1 MNIQELDVMNTL
13 FQGPFVNQ
21 RLLAESCGHS
31 LGTVNRCLKEL
42 SRQGFLDSRFQLTEK
57 ARGEF
62 SQKAPKNAVILAA
75 GPGIRMIPINTEVPK
90 AFLEVH
96 GEPLIE
102 RIIKQLHEA
111 GIHEIYVVVGYRK
124 EQFEYLIDEYGV
136 RLIVNPEYAVKNNLY
151 SLKLAA
157 RYLTNSYIIPC
168 DIWCE
173 TNPFCRQELYSW
185 YMVSDRYDAGS
196 MVRINR
202 KGELV
207 PAGRDSNGKNAMF
220 GIAYLLEE
228 TSRKLRKQID
238 ALCRSFQ
245 GQHLFWEA
253 ALFGEERMTIYARRV
268 RAAQA
273 VEINT
278 YEQLRALDPQSQQL
292 KSETLERIAQALA
305 VDTDDIVD
313 ITVLKKGMTNRS
325 FLFSCREAR
334 YIMRIP
340 GEGTDQLI
348 DRRAEAAV
356 CRLVKD
362 KGICEE
368 IIYLDPDSGCKI
380 TRFIEGAHTCDPAN
394 REETARCIRKLREFH
409 ALGLTADSRFD
420 LFGRLE
426 FYESLWGKR
435 PSAYRDYQKTKE
447 QVLSLRPFIESQVM
461 TQVLT
466 HIDAVPDNFLL
477 FENERGEEE
486 IRLID
491 WEYAGMQDPHV
502 DLAMF
507 SIYAMYDRDDIDWL
521 IDEYFCGACPP
532 AVRSKIYCY
541 VAVCGLL
548 WSNWCEYK
556 RCLGVE
562 FGEYSLQQY
571 RYAKEY
577 YRIARENIHT
587 GGTSYHA

>member
-1 MNIQELDVMNTL
+1 MNVQEFDVMNTL
-13 FQGPFVNQ
+13 FTKPFATQ

-42 SRQGFLDSRFQLTEK
+42 TRQGFLDSHTQLTEK
-57 ARGEF
+57 ALQEF
-62 SQKAPKNAVILAA
+62 AQKAPKNAVILAA
-75 GPGIRMIPINTEVPK
+75 GPGIRMIPINTEVSK
-90 AFLEVH
+90 AFLEVQ

-102 RIIKQLHEA
+102 RTIRQLQEA
-111 GIHEIYVVVGYRK
+111 DVHEIYVVVGYRK

-136 RLIVNPEYAVKNNLY
+136 QLIVNPDYAVKNNLY

-157 RYLTNSYIIPC
+157 GRLSNSYIVPC
-168 DIWCE
+168 DLWCQ

-185 YMVSDRYDAGS
+185 YMVSDQTDENS

-207 PAGRDSNGKNAMF
+207 PAGHGRSDKSAML
-220 GIAYLLEE
+220 GIAYLLEDA
-228 TSRKLRKQID
+228 SKKLCKRID
-238 ALCRSFQ
+238 ELCQMPQSQ
-245 GQHLFWEA
+245 SLFWEA
-253 ALFGEERMTIYARRV
+253 ALFGRDPMAIQARQV
-268 RAAQA
+268 RASQA

-278 YEQLRALDPQSQQL
+278 YEHLRTLDSQSQHL
-292 KSETLERIAQALA
+292 KSDTLNQIAEALHGN
-305 VDTDDIVD
+305 TDDIVQ

-325 FLFSCREAR
+325 FLFSCQGTR

-348 DRRAEAAV
+348 DRRAEAEI
-356 CRLVKD
+356 CRLIKD
-362 KGICEE
+362 KGICED
-368 IIYLDPDSGCKI
+368 IVYMDPDSGCKI
-380 TRFIEGAHTCDPAN
+380 TRFIEGARTCNPAN
-394 REETARCIRKLREFH
+394 REETARCLKKLREFH
-409 ALGLTADSRFD
+409 AMGLVADPEFD

-426 FYESLWGKR
+426 FYESLWEGK

-447 QVLSLRPFIESQVM
+447 QVFSLRPFIESQVSVR
-461 TQVLT
+461 TLT

-477 FENERGEEE
+477 FQNAQGQEE

-507 SIYAMYDRDDIDWL
+507 SIYAMYDRESVDWL
-521 IDEYFCGACPP
+521 IDEYFAGACPP
-532 AVRSKIYCY
+532 AARTKVYCY
-541 VAVCGLL
+541 IAVCGLL

-562 FGEYSLQQY
+562 FGEYSLRQY

-577 YRIARENIHT
+577 YRIAREKINA
-587 GGTSYHA
+587 GGNGCHA

>member
-1 MNIQELDVMNTL
+1 MNIQEFDIMNTL
-13 FQGPFVNQ
+13 LQRPFVTQ
-21 RLLAESCGHS
+21 RLLAEDCGHS

-42 SRQGFLDSRFQLTEK
+42 IRQGFLDSDMQLTEK
-57 ARGEF
+57 AHRDF

-75 GPGIRMIPINTEVPK
+75 GPGIRMIPINTEVSK

-96 GEPLIE
+96 GERLIE
-102 RIIKQLHEA
+102 RTIRQLQEA
-111 GIHEIYVVVGYRK
+111 GVYEIYVVVGYRK

-136 RLIVNPEYAVKNNLY
+136 RLIVNPQYAVKNNLY

-157 RYLTNSYIIPC
+157 GCLSNTYIVPC
-168 DIWCE
+168 DLWCE
-173 TNPFCRQELYSW
+173 TNPFRRYEPYSW
-185 YMVSDRYDAGS
+185 YMVSDRADANS

-207 PAGRDSNGKNAMF
+207 PAEGGRHGKNAML
-220 GIAYLLEE
+220 GIAYLL
-228 TSRKLRKQID
+228 KDD
-238 ALCRSFQ
+238 ARGLQKRLSELCRLPQ
-245 GQHLFWEA
+245 GQSLFWEA
-253 ALFGEERMTIYARRV
+253 ALFDPSGGTVYARRV
-268 RAAQA
+268 SSSQA

-278 YEQLRALDPQSQQL
+278 YEQLRALDPQSRQL
-292 KSETLERIAQALA
+292 KSDTLDRIAEALH
-305 VDTDDIVD
+305 VSTGDIAA

-325 FLFSCREAR
+325 FLFSCRKTR

-356 CRLVKD
+356 CRLIKD

-368 IIYLDPDSGCKI
+368 IVYLDPDSGCKI
-380 TRFIEGAHTCDPAN
+380 TRFIKGAHTCDPAN

-409 ALGLTADSRFD
+409 VMALQAEPEFD

-426 FYESLWGKR
+426 FYESLWGGR
-435 PSAYRDYQKTKE
+435 PSAYRDYQKTKR
-447 QVLSLRPFIESQVM
+447 QVLSLRPFIESRVSER
-461 TQVLT
+461 VLT

-477 FENERGEEE
+477 FPNEHGDEE

-507 SIYAMYDRDDIDWL
+507 CIYAMYERDAVDWL
-521 IDEYFCGACPP
+521 IDEYFSGACPP
-532 AVRSKIYCY
+532 DTRTKIYCY
-541 VAVCGLL
+541 IAVCGLL

-562 FGEYSLQQY
+562 FGEYSLRQY

-577 YRIARENIHT
+577 YRIAREKIDT
-587 GGTSYHA
+587 GGIDCHV